1 MKELCFDIST
11 WQGGI
16 NYQEIRNKTNYVI
29 LRGGFSTTKDNQFE
43 NHYNNLQGLNLG
55 VYWYS
60 YAKNEAQARNEA
72 RKCLEVINGKKFT
85 LPIYLDLEDPS
96 ISGLGRGTLDN
107 IVRAFG
113 EVITNG
119 GYYFGV
125 YTNLN
130 WYRNKISGNEL
141 NKKYDWW
148 IACWGDNPPSPSYNI
163 NYGVWQFTSNY
174 NVGGKRVDANYIFKD
189 YPTIIRE
196 AGLNHLDPTP
206 VPPTPPQPTPTHK
219 IAEDGYWG
227 VDTTKKAQEVFGT
240 IVDGKVSNQYA
251 YYKNQN
257 PGLLSSTFEWV
268 QNPKGS
274 SNLIYA
280 IQKWCGVY
288 ADGYIGT
295 ETIKAMQRKLGTGV
309 DGKVSS
315 PSAMVKAFQ
324 HWLNEQ

>member
-1 MKELCFDIST
+1 MKELCIDIST

-16 NYQEIRNKTNYVI
+16 NYQDIRNNVNYVI
-29 LRGGFSTTKDNQFE
+29 IRGGFSTTIDNQFE
-43 NHYNNLQGLNLG
+43 KHYNNLQGLNLG
-55 VYWYS
+55 CYWYS
-60 YAKNEAQARNEA
+60 YAKNEAQARTEA
-72 RKCLEVINGKKFT
+72 NKCLEVIKGKKFT

-96 ISGLGRGTLDN
+96 ISGLGRGTLDS

-113 EVITNG
+113 ETIQNA

-130 WYRNKISGNEL
+130 WYKNKISGSEL
-141 NKKYDWW
+141 NKSFDWW
-148 IACWGDNPPSPSYNI
+148 IACWGSQAPGGID
-163 NYGVWQFTSNY
+163 YGVWQFTSNY
-174 NVGGKRVDANYIFKD
+174 SMGGQRVDANYIYKD

-196 AGLNHLDPTP
+196 AGLNHLDPEPT
-206 VPPTPPQPTPTHK
+206 PPTPPTPTPTHK
-219 IAEDGYWG
+219 ISEDGYWG
-227 VDTTKKAQEVFGT
+227 VDTTTKAQEVFGT
-240 IVDGKVSNQYA
+240 IVDGKVSNQYK
-251 YYKNQN
+251 YYASKN

-268 QNPKGS
+268 DKPKGS

-280 IQKWCGVY
+280 IQQWCGVY

-309 DGKVSS
+309 DGVVSS

-324 HWLNEQ
+324 HWLNQQ